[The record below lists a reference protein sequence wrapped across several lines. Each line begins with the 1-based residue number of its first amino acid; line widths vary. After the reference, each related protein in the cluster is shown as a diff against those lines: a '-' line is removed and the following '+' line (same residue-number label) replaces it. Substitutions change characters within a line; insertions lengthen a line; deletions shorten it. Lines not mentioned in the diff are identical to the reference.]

1 MPTGVSAKYL
11 HRFPAKSEHNSSDD
25 KAAWRQWA
33 RQQRQHNAQSR
44 PRSSQ
49 LISKQLIGL
58 ICSGYLSAC
67 QHVLGFA
74 PFGDEPDLWP
84 LWEMLLRDGV
94 QMWLPKINGQGH
106 MDFWPWKPGQP
117 LVENTFGIGEP
128 VAEGDKFP
136 FSAERT
142 DDAVCILPMLA
153 GQLSGYRLGYG
164 GGYYDRFMARMPRLM
179 SIGVVTEH
187 CLIPSALAWQPQPYD
202 QPVDVLVTE
211 RRVITQAATAVM
223 VAR

>member
-1 MPTGVSAKYL
+1 MPTRAPAEY
-11 HRFPAKSEHNSSDD
+11 HRLRPDKGDH

-49 LISKQLIGL
+49 LISEQLIGL
-58 ICSGYLSAC
+58 IRSGYLSSC

-84 LWEMLLRDGV
+84 LWEMLSRDGS
-94 QMWLPKINGQGH
+94 QMWLPKIKGQGQ
-106 MDFWPWKPGQP
+106 MDFWPWQPGQP
-117 LVENTFGIGEP
+117 LVKNAYGIAEP
-128 VAEGDKFP
+128 VADGDKFP
-136 FSAERT
+136 LSVALA
-142 DDAVCILPMLA
+142 DDAVCIVPMLA

-164 GGYYDRFMARMPRLM
+164 GGYYDRYLARVPRLM
-179 SIGVVTEH
+179 SIGVVAEH
-187 CLIPSALAWQPQPYD
+187 CLIPSALAWQPQPHD

-211 RRVITQAATAVM
+211 RRVITQAATAIM
-223 VAR
+223 AAR